1 VFQKQPDK
9 ISLLYE
15 IEKGRKHRVDDISFR
30 GNRNLSDD
38 NLRSHLA
45 IQQHHFLS
53 RGRFSQKLLQ
63 KSVSDIE
70 ALYRDNGYEQIK
82 VTPEVIDHE
91 PEIDVTFQI
100 NEGPQTVVDALN
112 VEGNQNIALD
122 QDRKS
127 TRLNSSHRTI
137 SYA

>member
-1 VFQKQPDK
+1 
-9 ISLLYE
+9 
-15 IEKGRKHRVDDISFR
+15 EKGRKHRVDDISFR

-82 VTPEVIDHE
+82 VTPEVI
-91 PEIDVTFQI
+91 
-100 NEGPQTVVDALN
+100 
-112 VEGNQNIALD
+112 
-122 QDRKS
+122 
-127 TRLNSSHRTI
+127 
-137 SYA
+137 